1 MHFHSFRI
9 ADLKL
14 YELLQNMVFFVV
26 ACPGSSEAQHS
37 TQDGKIEGLGPASN
51 TGRVKNDKNIFQ
63 VIKKSVFVD
72 IHEDSYNPSY
82 QERDSSFKL
91 TFRLKYSFVTIW
103 ILIKRI
109 LSTTLAPK

>member
-1 MHFHSFRI
+1 MHFHLFRI

-14 YELLQNMVFFVV
+14 FELLQNMVFWVV
-26 ACPGSSEAQHS
+26 ACPGSTVAEHS
-37 TQDGKIEGLGPASN
+37 TLDGKIEGLGPVSN
-51 TGRVKNDKNIFQ
+51 TGRAKNDKNIFQ

-72 IHEDSYNPSY
+72 IHKDSYNPSN

-103 ILIKRI
+103 ILIKCI
-109 LSTTLAPK
+109 LSITLAPK